1 MYAVFFEGFAE
12 DLPGVGKNA
21 KLLAEKAVIFCPAE
35 LLEQLFLY
43 LHGALVGNSVIQVP
57 DSPCNADFL
66 RLPETVFL
74 SSVSRIPE
82 RIENSD

>member
-12 DLPGVGKNA
+12 DLPGIGKNA
-21 KLLAEKAVIFCPAE
+21 KFLAEKAVIFCLAE

-43 LHGALVGNSVIQVP
+43 LHGSLVRKPIVQVP

-74 SSVSRIPE
+74 CPVSRIPE
-82 RIENSD
+82 RVQNSD

>member
-1 MYAVFFEGFAE
+1 MYAVFFEGLAE
-12 DLPGVGKNA
+12 DLPGFGKNA
-21 KLLAEKAVIFCPAE
+21 KFLAEKAVIFCLAE

-43 LHGALVGNSVIQVP
+43 LHGSLVRKPIVQVP

-82 RIENSD
+82 RVQNSD